1 MKKTS
6 PFKSEDDEVE
16 QPKQKQ
22 PEQPSQQQEETKPSK
37 DTAKDDDSSGTPKL
51 GNDRRPPGKAAES
64 SRAKKVAND
73 MKKAL
78 KGVETD
84 DMNAAAGAAA
94 EAVMSGK

>member
-1 MKKTS
+1 
-6 PFKSEDDEVE
+6 
-16 QPKQKQ
+16 
-22 PEQPSQQQEETKPSK
+22 
-37 DTAKDDDSSGTPKL
+37 
-51 GNDRRPPGKAAES
+51 
-64 SRAKKVAND
+64 